1 MDVEAGTDM
10 ASAGDAGKI
19 RFAMDKDE
27 PGLNGGGLKYPKS
40 GAEFYDHML
49 FNANLTLMRNK
60 GWRYWSRIRVRDE
73 VYYMLQK
80 VENLI
85 KRNYKMHYAVKQNLE
100 GDRTFL
106 KEDVELAQQKMTALV
121 GEVKAVAEKI
131 GAGLTELRKAEE
143 EEQRR
148 LEHYKG
154 HYDRDLRRIHAVLT
168 NQTIELEKERH
179 DALRKAYD
187 KQLAKMQED
196 VDGILAEDRAQMVKN
211 NEESKQKIQAIQD
224 QLDRDTKD
232 MSDLQHSIFVNV
244 EAAKVKEVAD
254 MDNVTAVHSSL
265 QTYLHNMRS
274 SLDESL
280 TKQKAIEELAK
291 SNQEALAAVTTKVDT
306 AAFKLSMLEKKQ
318 ASDHEQVDDKLKS
331 LVETS
336 DGLQSS
342 LTTQTDAVSSLK
354 ETVDKFAQESPE
366 FKKTVEGDHAA
377 LKSTIDDL
385 MNEIKKADKLKQ
397 DISDLEISMN
407 TQINDISSKIDD
419 LGGTQS
425 TLATSLG
432 QQQTDMATLKTRIA
446 TLEESAKSSSDEAK
460 SDHDRVSA
468 VVTEMQS
475 KLSTLLDLKTR
486 IEELQASVSTNVE
499 DLQGKITDAE
509 ATHNS
514 TRDSL
519 LESMENLKGEL
530 AAQAL
535 QEQNAESNTSVAI
548 AQFQTELNDL
558 NSFKT
563 DSEKSAAE
571 LVKKLTDTTESLSIL
586 DSKFSGQHTDLD
598 SKISSL
604 QASVDK
610 VPTKVEFEKTIQ
622 DAMDKAKK
630 AQKKLDEVGTEI
642 SNIRAD
648 QTVDDGR
655 ILSLNGKADEQ
666 SNTNDKNW
674 KDILDMI
681 QEEGD
686 LFSKISKKLKDE
698 ELRKDVDTVFGR
710 TSQPTAA

>member
-1 MDVEAGTDM
+1 MHIGCCSV
-10 ASAGDAGKI
+10 
-19 RFAMDKDE
+19 
-27 PGLNGGGLKYPKS
+27 
-40 GAEFYDHML
+40 
-49 FNANLTLMRNK
+49 AN
-60 GWRYWSRIRVRDE
+60 
-73 VYYMLQK
+73 K
-80 VENLI
+80 V
-85 KRNYKMHYAVKQNLE
+85 H
-100 GDRTFL
+100 
-106 KEDVELAQQKMTALV
+106 
-121 GEVKAVAEKI
+121 
-131 GAGLTELRKAEE
+131 
-143 EEQRR
+143 
-148 LEHYKG
+148 
-154 HYDRDLRRIHAVLT
+154 
-168 NQTIELEKERH
+168 
-179 DALRKAYD
+179 
-187 KQLAKMQED
+187 
-196 VDGILAEDRAQMVKN
+196 
-211 NEESKQKIQAIQD
+211 
-224 QLDRDTKD
+224 
-232 MSDLQHSIFVNV
+232 
-244 EAAKVKEVAD
+244 
-254 MDNVTAVHSSL
+254 VT
-265 QTYLHNMRS
+265 
-274 SLDESL
+274 
-280 TKQKAIEELAK
+280 
-291 SNQEALAAVTTKVDT
+291 VTTKVDT

-648 QTVDDGR
+648 QTEIGR
-655 ILSLNGKADEQ
+655 AH
-666 SNTNDKNW
+666 
-674 KDILDMI
+674 
-681 QEEGD
+681 
-686 LFSKISKKLKDE
+686 
-698 ELRKDVDTVFGR
+698 V
-710 TSQPTAA
+710 

>member
-1 MDVEAGTDM
+1 MAG
-10 ASAGDAGKI
+10 
-19 RFAMDKDE
+19 
-27 PGLNGGGLKYPKS
+27 
-40 GAEFYDHML
+40 
-49 FNANLTLMRNK
+49 K

-475 KLSTLLDLKTR
+475 KLSTLLDLKVGPIHPIARGTYLACER
-486 IEELQASVSTNVE
+486 AMYARCTWPLQILLHAAAS
-499 DLQGKITDAE
+499 
-509 ATHNS
+509 
-514 TRDSL
+514 
-519 LESMENLKGEL
+519 
-530 AAQAL
+530 
-535 QEQNAESNTSVAI
+535 
-548 AQFQTELNDL
+548 
-558 NSFKT
+558 
-563 DSEKSAAE
+563 
-571 LVKKLTDTTESLSIL
+571 
-586 DSKFSGQHTDLD
+586 
-598 SKISSL
+598 
-604 QASVDK
+604 
-610 VPTKVEFEKTIQ
+610 
-622 DAMDKAKK
+622 
-630 AQKKLDEVGTEI
+630 
-642 SNIRAD
+642 
-648 QTVDDGR
+648 
-655 ILSLNGKADEQ
+655 
-666 SNTNDKNW
+666 
-674 KDILDMI
+674 
-681 QEEGD
+681 
-686 LFSKISKKLKDE
+686 
-698 ELRKDVDTVFGR
+698 
-710 TSQPTAA
+710 

>member
-1 MDVEAGTDM
+1 
-10 ASAGDAGKI
+10 
-19 RFAMDKDE
+19 
-27 PGLNGGGLKYPKS
+27 
-40 GAEFYDHML
+40 
-49 FNANLTLMRNK
+49 
-60 GWRYWSRIRVRDE
+60 
-73 VYYMLQK
+73 
-80 VENLI
+80 
-85 KRNYKMHYAVKQNLE
+85 
-100 GDRTFL
+100 
-106 KEDVELAQQKMTALV
+106 VELAQQKMTALV

>member
-1 MDVEAGTDM
+1 
-10 ASAGDAGKI
+10 
-19 RFAMDKDE
+19 
-27 PGLNGGGLKYPKS
+27 
-40 GAEFYDHML
+40 
-49 FNANLTLMRNK
+49 
-60 GWRYWSRIRVRDE
+60 
-73 VYYMLQK
+73 
-80 VENLI
+80 
-85 KRNYKMHYAVKQNLE
+85 
-100 GDRTFL
+100 
-106 KEDVELAQQKMTALV
+106 
-121 GEVKAVAEKI
+121 
-131 GAGLTELRKAEE
+131 
-143 EEQRR
+143 
-148 LEHYKG
+148 
-154 HYDRDLRRIHAVLT
+154 VLT

-196 VDGILAEDRAQMVKN
+196 VDGILAEDRAQMVKS

-265 QTYLHNMRS
+265 QTYLHNMKS

-432 QQQTDMATLKTRIA
+432 QQQTDMATLQTRIA

-514 TRDSL
+514 TRDSV

-558 NSFKT
+558 NSFKA

-642 SNIRAD
+642 SNIHAD

-710 TSQPTAA
+710 TSQPAAA

>member
-1 MDVEAGTDM
+1 MPIFGHGYNNMERVSKLTYFWNPIVAAAATMGVHAHAPAEASSGGSGGPARRLDEEEGGGYNYGAAGGEPLARRRSAHRRAAAAGVLLGVAAVAAVAMLGSGGGAAPPRRASLAETTQARTQSLGLGPASPLVLTPDVDPAEEPGAMDVEAGTDM
-10 ASAGDAGKI
+10 ASAGDTGKI

-475 KLSTLLDLKTR
+475 KLSTLLDLKVGPIHPIARGTYLACER
-486 IEELQASVSTNVE
+486 AMYARCTWPLQILLHAAAS
-499 DLQGKITDAE
+499 
-509 ATHNS
+509 
-514 TRDSL
+514 
-519 LESMENLKGEL
+519 
-530 AAQAL
+530 
-535 QEQNAESNTSVAI
+535 
-548 AQFQTELNDL
+548 
-558 NSFKT
+558 
-563 DSEKSAAE
+563 
-571 LVKKLTDTTESLSIL
+571 
-586 DSKFSGQHTDLD
+586 
-598 SKISSL
+598 
-604 QASVDK
+604 
-610 VPTKVEFEKTIQ
+610 
-622 DAMDKAKK
+622 
-630 AQKKLDEVGTEI
+630 
-642 SNIRAD
+642 
-648 QTVDDGR
+648 
-655 ILSLNGKADEQ
+655 
-666 SNTNDKNW
+666 
-674 KDILDMI
+674 
-681 QEEGD
+681 
-686 LFSKISKKLKDE
+686 
-698 ELRKDVDTVFGR
+698 
-710 TSQPTAA
+710 